1 MPSGVV
7 CFDAAL
13 GDFPSW
19 LIIYELFEYIEAQ
32 IHNFN
37 WKKTSYL
44 SLFSP
49 PPLWYSN
56 GVLQK

>member
-13 GDFPSW
+13 GNFPSW
-19 LIIYELFEYIEAQ
+19 LIIYGLFEYIEAQ

-37 WKKTSYL
+37 WGKNL
-44 SLFSP
+44 LF
-49 PPLWYSN
+49 
-56 GVLQK
+56 VLILHTARIIVF